1 MKLLLI
7 DPDQAYSR
15 WLAERLAD
23 KGFVPQTIGSLE
35 QALREKLFVHV
46 RGVIAG
52 IGPSGP
58 DGASVTR
65 LLRRAGV
72 DQPLMILSPTDDWS
86 DTIECLDAGADDYLV
101 KPVRSEV
108 VAARLRAIIRRG
120 TGNATDRIVLDGLE
134 LDLKAKCAWQSGKCL
149 NLTRNE
155 FRLLSLF
162 MLEPNR
168 VMTHRDI
175 HLQLCT
181 EGTEISR
188 NAIEVQIARLR
199 RKVGRNRI
207 QTIRGAG
214 YSFRFDGT
222 SHRVPAVHLEP
233 CRAVNGYPCPDRR
246 DVNSCSLAICGG
258 APANHIRTTVPA

>member
-7 DPDQAYSR
+7 DPDQAYSG
-15 WLAERLAD
+15 WLAERLSD
-23 KGFVPQTIGSLE
+23 KGFVPQTIGLLE
-35 QALREKLFVHV
+35 QALREKLFVHA

-52 IGPSGP
+52 VGPSGP
-58 DGASVTR
+58 DGATITR

-72 DQPLMILSPTDDWS
+72 DQPLMILSPRDDWN

-108 VAARLRAIIRRG
+108 VAARLRAIIRRR

-134 LDLKAKCAWQSGKCL
+134 LDLKARCAWQSGKCL

-168 VMTHRDI
+168 VMTHREI
-175 HLQLCT
+175 HLQLCA

-199 RKVGRNRI
+199 RKVGPNRI
-207 QTIRGAG
+207 RTIRGAG
-214 YSFRFDGT
+214 YSFFYDST
-222 SHRVPAVHLEP
+222 SHRVPAANPEP
-233 CRAVNGYPCPDRR
+233 CRAGKCYPRPDEC
-246 DVNSCSLAICGG
+246 DANSCSLAVCD
-258 APANHIRTTVPA
+258 